1 MVTFPGGTEPLQ
13 ILAPGDDVSLCLA
26 GLCWGEASPPLDF
39 TAKEQLAWLKRYK
52 VPSSSGPFNKD
63 DIDDLGSDRN

>member
-1 MVTFPGGTEPLQ
+1 MTYP
-13 ILAPGDDVSLCLA
+13 LCLA
-26 GLCWGEASPPLDF
+26 GLSLSGAFPPLDF
-39 TAKEQLAWLKRYK
+39 TAEEQLAWMKRYK

>member
-13 ILAPGDDVSLCLA
+13 ILAPAMIYSLRLA
-26 GLCWGEASPPLDF
+26 GLSLGRLHPPLDF

-52 VPSSSGPFNKD
+52 VPSSSGPFNPD
-63 DIDDLGSDRN
+63 GIDDLGSDRN